1 MKTENRPNGIIKLL
15 SLFLVT
21 IITVQ
26 SSAIIIRHDRG
37 YGSYLVRESK
47 FPAVF
52 FLERQGGRKV
62 CVATV
67 IHTNWAITAAHCV
80 NETGLAQS
88 LANGNSFNVVIGRR
102 DRAID
107 AMVIHPDYV
116 PDLPTEVDLALLRFK
131 SPLDFPSAISLNHS
145 DDELH
150 KVVTILG
157 WGFFGIGTT
166 GRQYDDGE
174 FRMAQNRVEEAERR
188 LVIRFDDPREL
199 DAKVVDLE
207 GMPGLGDSGGPA
219 LLELENGWALAGV
232 AVGELMDEGFSEE
245 TQGSYGSIAI
255 YERISQHRDWISST
269 IDK

>member
-1 MKTENRPNGIIKLL
+1 MAI
-15 SLFLVT
+15 
-21 IITVQ
+21 Q

-37 YGSYLVRESK
+37 YGSYLVRESQ

-52 FLERQGGRKV
+52 FLERQGNRKV

-67 IHTNWAITAAHCV
+67 IHPHWAITAAHCV

-88 LANGNSFNVVIGRR
+88 LAKGNNFSVVVGRR
-102 DRAID
+102 DRVID
-107 AMVIHPDYV
+107 TMVVHPDYE
-116 PDLPTEVDLALLRFK
+116 PDSPTEVDLALLHFK
-131 SPLDFPSAISLNHS
+131 NPLDFPRAISLNYS
-145 DDELH
+145 GDELH

-174 FRMAQNRVEEAERR
+174 FRMAQNRVEVAERR
-188 LVIRFDDPREL
+188 LFIRFDDPREL
-199 DAKVVDLE
+199 EAQVVDLE

-219 LLELENGWALAGV
+219 LLESENGWILAGI

-245 TQGSYGSIAI
+245 TQGSYGSVAI
-255 YERISQHRDWISST
+255 YERISQHQDWISGT
-269 IDK
+269 MGDEAPQQGK